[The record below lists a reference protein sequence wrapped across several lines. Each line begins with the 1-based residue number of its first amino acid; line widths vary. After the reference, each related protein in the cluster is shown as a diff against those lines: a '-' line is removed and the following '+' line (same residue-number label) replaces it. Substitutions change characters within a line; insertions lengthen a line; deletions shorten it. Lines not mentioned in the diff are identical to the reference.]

1 MGGVT
6 VEMGEVELAEDSQA
20 IRPVMVLPI
29 QAAVAVVS
37 LIIFGV
43 LALAGQVLL
52 LLVTLQL
59 IPRRSLLV

>member
-1 MGGVT
+1 MGGVM
-6 VEMGEVELAEDSQA
+6 VALGEAELVADSQA
-20 IRPVMVLPI
+20 IRPAMVLPI

-52 LLVTLQL
+52 LLVTLQI
-59 IPRRSLLV
+59 IPRHSLLV